1 MKLVI
6 SHLILGVPKFDGK
19 GGDATRPVSWAAS
32 SRKRFGRQLVER
44 MIVNDTVNDS
54 NQTLARGD
62 KLMSTVLIVDDSAL
76 DRELARRIL
85 VEDSQLTVEAV
96 EDGHAALARLK
107 SGGIDLV
114 LTDLMMPEINGLQL
128 VTTIRVD
135 YPDVPVILMTGGGT
149 EVVAMNALAQ
159 GAASYVPKRMLN
171 DWLLNTTRDVLS
183 LQHAQRTHGKL
194 LACFN
199 VVQFDLD
206 LENDTTV
213 ITPLVEY
220 LQQIVGGMRLFDA
233 TETYRLGVGLK
244 EALRNAM
251 YRDRTIQF
259 AVRID
264 RHKARFTLRA
274 RPEDGPVFDA
284 AAIPSV
290 EDLDALNTTDE
301 RGFMLMR
308 SHLDDVRFNETGS
321 EVILV
326 KRRTGGDGEE

>member
-1 MKLVI
+1 M
-6 SHLILGVPKFDGK
+6 
-19 GGDATRPVSWAAS
+19 
-32 SRKRFGRQLVER
+32 
-44 MIVNDTVNDS
+44 TVNDFTV
-54 NQTLARGD
+54 NEYNEALARGN
-62 KLMSTVLIVDDSAL
+62 MFMTTVLIVDDSAL

-85 VEDSQLTVEAV
+85 LEDSQLSVETF
-96 EDGHAALARLK
+96 EGGQAALDRLK
-107 SGGIDLV
+107 TGGVDLV

-171 DWLLNTTRDVLS
+171 DWLLNTAHDILS
-183 LQHAQRTHGKL
+183 LQQAQRTHDRL
-194 LACFN
+194 LECFN
-199 VVQFDLD
+199 VIQFDLD
-206 LENDTTV
+206 LHNDV
-213 ITPLVEY
+213 ALISPLVEY
-220 LQQIVGGMRLFDA
+220 LQQIVGGMNLFDA

-244 EALRNAM
+244 EALQNAL
-251 YRDRTIQF
+251 YRDRTIHF
-259 AVRID
+259 FVRID

-274 RPEDGPVFDA
+274 QGDDGSVFDA

-290 EDLDALNTTDE
+290 EDLDALSTTDE

-321 EVILV
+321 EVVLV
-326 KRRTGGDGEE
+326 KRCNGDGGEE